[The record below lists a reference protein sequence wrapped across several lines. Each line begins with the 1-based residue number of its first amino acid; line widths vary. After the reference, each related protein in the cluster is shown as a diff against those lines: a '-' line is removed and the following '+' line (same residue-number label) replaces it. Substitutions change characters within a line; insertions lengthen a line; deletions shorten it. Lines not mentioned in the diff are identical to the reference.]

1 MNNGDDSARLPGSD
15 GEHELQRQLGSEH
28 RADRFYEE
36 QLLDHLNERMREFV
50 ARAEMFFLATA
61 DRNGECDSSFRAGPP
76 GFIHVLDHRS
86 VAYPEYRGNGVHAS
100 MGNITEN
107 PHAGML
113 LMDFDRARIGLHIN
127 GRAHIVPDAELRAL
141 HPELPRDTAPGRRAE
156 LWVRVEVEEAY
167 IHCAKHIP
175 HLVKAPKRTARAW
188 GSDDYRR
195 KGGDF
200 FGAAR
205 QAREARGEPGP
216 RGTGTGTGPGAAP
229 GTAQPPAPVPVQAPP
244 PPPPPPPAALPQPA
258 PVPPPA
264 AVPPP
269 PPAPVP
275 LPPPEPAPAPVA
287 APGLPL
293 PPPSVPVPPPRAHDW
308 QEQAERAL
316 AEAERRGPHE
326 PPPDAGREHPHG
338 AGWFGR

>member
-61 DRNGECDSSFRAGPP
+61 DRDGECDSSFRAGPP

-127 GRAHIVPDAELRAL
+127 GRARIVPDAELRAL

-205 QAREARGEPGP
+205 QAREARGEPEPGP
-216 RGTGTGTGPGAAP
+216 RGTGTGPGAVR
-229 GTAQPPAPVPVQAPP
+229 GTGRPPVPVPAPAP
-244 PPPPPPPAALPQPA
+244 APPPPPAALP
-258 PVPPPA
+258 
-264 AVPPP
+264 

-275 LPPPEPAPAPVA
+275 LLPPEPAPAPVA

-293 PPPSVPVPPPRAHDW
+293 PPPSVPVPPPRAHHW
-308 QEQAERAL
+308 QEQAERAP
-316 AEAERRGPHE
+316 AEAERHGPHE
-326 PPPDAGREHPHG
+326 PPPAAGREHPYG
-338 AGWFGR
+338 TGWFG

>member
-1 MNNGDDSARLPGSD
+1 MNHGDDGARLPGSD

-61 DRNGECDSSFRAGPP
+61 DRHGECDSTFRAGPA
-76 GFIHVLDHRS
+76 GFIHVLDHRA

-127 GRAHIVPDAELRAL
+127 GRATIVPDAELRAL

-156 LWVRVEVEEAY
+156 LWVRVDVEEAY

-205 QAREARGEPGP
+205 QAREARGAVEP
-216 RGTGTGTGPGAAP
+216 RGAGADPGTGPGA
-229 GTAQPPAPVPVQAPP
+229 PASV
-244 PPPPPPPAALPQPA
+244 PAAPAAPLPASA

-264 AVPPP
+264 PVLPPATGPVPPAAPLPLPAAVPPP
-269 PPAPVP
+269 FVPA
-275 LPPPEPAPAPVA
+275 ESE
-287 APGLPL
+287 LPL
-293 PPPSVPVPPPRAHDW
+293 PPPSVPVPPPRPHDW
-308 QEQAERAL
+308 QEAAERAL
-316 AEAERRGPHE
+316 AEAERRAPQD
-326 PPPDAGREHPHG
+326 PG
-338 AGWFGR
+338 AGWFG